1 VQLQGWDLEPVEWF
15 ERMIRSAFPSSGFSR
30 VGEPSDS
37 GFLGLEKSLI
47 LRGKPPTG
55 GVAEIERFLA
65 LLRST
70 LTVEDSLDESHSLG
84 HHKDEDET
92 GGLVRSQLGW
102 LVKRAKYDRPSD
114 SDARRRIV
122 EALCRF
128 VEAHPRYS
136 RAEAVAAVPPREA
149 GGQGSLCQQVVGQ
162 IAKQLGLAVIEVIR
176 VSTRPPQ
183 KDIVDDDRKKGVERR
198 IANQKGS
205 MAVADDVDGLSVVV
219 IDDLYGSGASMAEA
233 ARALRDAG
241 AAEVLGLTVT
251 KQRLYEG
258 VRLATLD

>member
-1 VQLQGWDLEPVEWF
+1 VEWF
-15 ERMIRSAFPSSGFSR
+15 ERILCSAFPSSGFGR
-30 VGEPSDS
+30 TGKPSDS
-37 GFLGLEKSLI
+37 GFLGMGKTLV
-47 LRGKPPTG
+47 LRGKPPNE
-55 GVAEIERFLA
+55 GVEQVERFLS
-65 LLRST
+65 LLTGT
-70 LTVEDSLDESHSLG
+70 LTIEDSLDESHSLG
-84 HHKDEDET
+84 YHQDEDET
-92 GGLVRSQLGW
+92 GGLVRSELGW
-102 LVKRAKYDRPSD
+102 LVIRASAKYGRPPEA
-114 SDARRRIV
+114 DARRSIV

-136 RAEAVAAVPPREA
+136 QAEAVAAVPPHEV
-149 GGQGSLCQQVVGQ
+149 GGQGSLSQQVVSQ
-162 IAKQLGLAVIEVIR
+162 VATQLGRALVGVIR

-198 IANQKGS
+198 IANQKDS
-205 MAVADDVDGLSVVV
+205 MAIEDDVAGRSIVV
-219 IDDLYGSGASMAEA
+219 IDDLYGSGASMREA